1 MSRYPSRTRHPP
13 TRLVMDPEHPD
24 GSERPRY
31 DEEAVKA
38 GLESLGIEYNISLE
52 LQEWLEG
59 NTSDSDYEPT
69 EDSSSDDDESSLSSA
84 DLQQE
89 LEELT
94 KPTIDEEA
102 EALAAAHTD
111 NPWMS
116 YQSDATTDEGETD
129 PSGVEDETSSEEDD
143 SGDDESDSEP
153 DLGSALMV
161 LIDK

>member
-13 TRLVMDPEHPD
+13 TRLVIDPEYPD

-31 DEEAVKA
+31 EEEAVGL
-38 GLESLGIEYNISLE
+38 GLESLGIECHISQE

-69 EDSSSDDDESSLSSA
+69 AEESSSDDDDASTA
-84 DLQQE
+84 VDLQQE

-102 EALAAAHTD
+102 EALAAAHAD

-129 PSGVEDETSSEEDD
+129 PSGDEDEEDTSSEEDSMD
-143 SGDDESDSEP
+143 SDSEE
-153 DLGSALMV
+153 DVGSALMSFT
-161 LIDK
+161 KE

>member
-1 MSRYPSRTRHPP
+1 
-13 TRLVMDPEHPD
+13 VIDPEFPD

-31 DEEAVKA
+31 EEEAVGW
-38 GLESLGIEYNISLE
+38 GLESLGIEFNISQE

-69 EDSSSDDDESSLSSA
+69 AEESSSDDDDASTA
-84 DLQQE
+84 VDLQQE

-102 EALAAAHTD
+102 EALAAAHAD

-129 PSGVEDETSSEEDD
+129 PSGEEDETSSEEDD

-161 LIDK
+161 LINK

>member
-13 TRLVMDPEHPD
+13 TRLVIDPEFPD

-31 DEEAVKA
+31 EEEAVGW
-38 GLESLGIEYNISLE
+38 GLESLGIEFNISQE

-69 EDSSSDDDESSLSSA
+69 AEESSSDDDDASTA
-84 DLQQE
+84 VDLQQE

-102 EALAAAHTD
+102 EALAAAHAD

-129 PSGVEDETSSEEDD
+129 PSGEEDETSSEEDD
-143 SGDDESDSEP
+143 SGDNESDSEP

-161 LIDK
+161 LINK

>member
-31 DEEAVKA
+31 EEEAVQV
-38 GLESLGIEYNISLE
+38 GLESLGVEYNITLE

-102 EALAAAHTD
+102 EALAAAHSD
-111 NPWMS
+111 NPWMAYHS
-116 YQSDATTDEGETD
+116 NATDEGETD
-129 PSGVEDETSSEEDD
+129 PSGEEDETSSEEDD